1 MAMPETADVEQLKLE
16 DDPFAGQADWPARWI
31 RAAENGDVAGFRLR
45 VECAQPAEVVVH
57 VSADERYEL
66 WLDGDLVGRG
76 PSRGEV
82 GHWSFESYRLRLPA
96 GGHWLAAR
104 VWSLGDDAPLAQL
117 SLGDGPTFL
126 LAAEPVSGQLLQLDT
141 GAADWQAAA
150 LPGHGLRPKGDGYGC
165 GARHVSDG
173 RPFPWGWQTGTDSL
187 DWSAAAIG
195 DPGRASGG
203 MRLLV
208 PARLPAPAQRWAE
221 GACVRHVASHPAGE
235 PTRDRVVDPAD
246 HLNDEAGDWQR
257 LLDGTSLVVPPG
269 TCRRV
274 LIDLD
279 EYVCAYPVIDLEG
292 GRDAEVRMHW
302 QESLYEPEPQAGK
315 GHRDVVVG
323 KLFGRPG
330 LEEDGIGDLFVAGGG
345 REQHSTLW
353 WQSGRYVEVLV
364 TTAAEPLTIT
374 GLRFRETH
382 YPYEDRSGFTASDP
396 RLAQV
401 GVLAF
406 RTLLACSHET
416 TMDCPYY
423 EQLQYA
429 GDTRLQCLVAY
440 ATSGDDALARQAL
453 RAFARSQDDNGL
465 VRSRTP
471 SRHASPIPP
480 FTLWWVAMVHDFALW
495 RGDLAFVTELMPG
508 VRAAIDAHRRTVDDR
523 GIFHALNGW
532 NFTDWVPGWD
542 AGTPPGI
549 VQDGEQHPD
558 WPGPGRGVTAVL
570 QLQLA
575 LVARQAAEL
584 ESWLGEPDAGY
595 SQLADRLVEAADE
608 SFYDAD
614 RGLYAD
620 DLGHTAFSEHA
631 QSLALLAGAKYGE
644 TAVRTMIQQP
654 PEALARTTVYFDHY
668 LFEALHRI
676 GRTDVLLGRLGL
688 WLDLLDQGLRTVIEH
703 PEPTRSDCHA
713 WGAHPLYHYVAT
725 LLGVRPT
732 APGMTAVTVAPQL
745 GGLEWAHASVPT
757 PHGPLEVR
765 AEAGRPA
772 EIIAPPA
779 IAVTI
784 TSGV

>member
-1 MAMPETADVEQLKLE
+1 MPEPTDVQQLQLE
-16 DDPFAGQADWPARWI
+16 DDPFAGDWPARWI
-31 RAAENGDVAGFRLR
+31 VAAESGDVAAFRLR
-45 VECAQPAEVVVH
+45 VECTEAAEVVVH

-82 GHWSFESYRLRLPA
+82 GHWAFESYRLRLSA

-126 LAAEPVSGQLLQLDT
+126 LAAEAVRGELPELST
-141 GAADWQAAA
+141 GTATWQAAA
-150 LPGHGLRPKGDGYGC
+150 LPGHGRRPKGDGYGC

-173 RPFPWGWQTGTDSL
+173 RAYPWGWQTGADNL
-187 DWSAAAIG
+187 AWSTAETGREAA
-195 DPGRASGG
+195 
-203 MRLLV
+203 RLLV
-208 PARLPAPAQRWAE
+208 PSRLPAPAQRWAE
-221 GACVRHVASHPAGE
+221 GARVRLVAAHPAGE
-235 PTRDRVVDPAD
+235 PTHDRVVDPAD
-246 HLNDEAGDWQR
+246 NLDGEARDWQR
-257 LLDGTSLVVPPG
+257 LLDGTALVLPPG

-279 EYVCAYPVIDLEG
+279 QYVCAYPVLDLAG
-292 GRDAEVRMHW
+292 GRDAAVRVHW
-302 QESLYEPEPQAGK
+302 QESLYETEPGAGK
-315 GHRDVVVG
+315 GHRDVVAG

-330 LEEDGIGDLFVAGGG
+330 LEADGIGDLFIAGGG
-345 REQHSTLW
+345 HEQHSTLW

-382 YPYEDRSGFTASDP
+382 YPYEDRSHFTASDP

-406 RTLLACSHET
+406 RTLQACSHET

-429 GDTRLQCLVAY
+429 GDTRLQCLIAY
-440 ATSGDDALARQAL
+440 ATTGDDALARQAL
-453 RAFARSQDDNGL
+453 RAFAHSQGDDGL
-465 VRSRTP
+465 VMSRTP
-471 SRHASPIPP
+471 SRQSSPIPP

-495 RGDLAFVTELMPG
+495 RGDLAFVTELMPA
-508 VRAAIDAHRRTVDDR
+508 VRAAVEAHRRTVDDR
-523 GIFHALNGW
+523 GIFHALHGW

-558 WPGPGRGVTAVL
+558 WPGPGSGVSAVL

-575 LVARQAAEL
+575 LVARQVAAL
-584 ESWLGEPDAGY
+584 ESWVGESDASARY
-595 SQLADRLVEAADE
+595 SQLADQLLETADE
-608 SFYDAD
+608 TFYDTD
-614 RGLYAD
+614 RRLYAD
-620 DLGHTAFSEHA
+620 DRGHTAFSEHA
-631 QSLALLAGAKYGE
+631 QALALLAGAKYGE
-644 TAVRTMIQQP
+644 TAVRTMLQEP

-668 LFEALHRI
+668 LFEALHSI
-676 GRTDVLLGRLGL
+676 GRTDVLLARLEL
-688 WLDLLDQGLRTVIEH
+688 WFGLLDQGLRTVIEH

-732 APGMTAVTVAPQL
+732 APGMASVTVAPQL
-745 GGLEWAHASVPT
+745 GGLEWAQASVPT

-765 AEAGRPA
+765 AQTGRPA
-772 EIIAPPA
+772 EVTAPPEITVTIAP
-779 IAVTI
+779 TR
-784 TSGV
+784 